1 MSERRQIVL
10 MLTPYVF
17 GLAALVAAPAL
28 VTFGLAFTEYDLIRP
43 PELNGFDVC
52 TAIRKKSDHTESHA
66 CTLATAKRLNP
77 SAQGSPRV
85 PRGTYPG

>member
-17 GLAALVAAPAL
+17 GLVALVAAPAL

-43 PELNGFDVC
+43 PELNGFDNFRELLNDEIFGIALKNSIVFA
-52 TAIRKKSDHTESHA
+52 AI
-66 CTLATAKRLNP
+66 
-77 SAQGSPRV
+77 
-85 PRGTYPG
+85 